1 MKNYFT
7 DKSFVI
13 PYSKVLFCQWI
24 NELGEHILKVNF
36 GSVQGS
42 DPLWKLSLTG
52 ESAKSFLENY
62 KSWLDERSRLG

>member
-1 MKNYFT
+1 MKNYYI

-13 PYSKVLFCQWI
+13 PFEKVLFCHWI

-42 DPLWKLSLTG
+42 DPHWKLSLSD
-52 ESAKSFLENY
+52 ENAKSFLASY
-62 KSWLDERSRLG
+62 KSWLDEQSRLG